1 MASQTGSAV
10 SPGTRRRRTLIRHR
24 HDPSRRSRFGFLL
37 AGAPWL
43 WLLAFFIAPL
53 GILVAWSFQPPG
65 MSLTL
70 GSPTMTGYRSIAA
83 AAYWHLLAWTL
94 VTALTVAV
102 ASVVLAYPIAYF
114 LALVAGRHRYLLL
127 GLAFVPFL
135 TSYVLRIFA
144 WRLILGRTGLLNTLL
159 VNIGIVQHP
168 IGALLYSRVTV
179 IIVLTYV
186 WVPWAALPIFV
197 RLDALDRGLLTAASD
212 LGASP
217 RRTLLRVVL
226 PLSLPG
232 VYTSFFLVFIPTI
245 GDFATASYVG
255 GTNGI
260 MLGNVVQDFLNTVNY
275 PSGAVLSVAMLV
287 VALILMLLAI
297 RIMRIKDVTDVKI

>member
-1 MASQTGSAV
+1 MSTTVSTTTAPTAPGGS
-10 SPGTRRRRTLIRHR
+10 RRRHAQ
-24 HDPSRRSRFGFLL
+24 DPSRRSRFGFLL
-37 AGAPWL
+37 AGGPWL
-43 WLLAFFIAPL
+43 WMLAFFIGPL

-65 MSLTL
+65 MSLEL
-70 GSPTMTGYRSIAA
+70 GSPTTSGYQSVAEA
-83 AAYWHLLAWTL
+83 DAYWHLLWWTL
-94 VTALTVAV
+94 ITAFVVAI

-114 LALVAGRHRYLLL
+114 LALVAGRHRYVLL

-144 WRLILGRTGLLNTLL
+144 WRLILGRTGLLNTALL
-159 VNIGIVQHP
+159 DLGVIQHP
-168 IGALLYSRVTV
+168 IGALLYSRLTV

-197 RLDALDRGLLTAASD
+197 RLDALDSGLLAAASD

-232 VYTSFFLVFIPTI
+232 VYTAFFLVFIPTI

-260 MLGNVVQDFLNTVNY
+260 MLGNVVQDFLNNVNY

-287 VALILMLLAI
+287 IALVLMLVAV